1 MSPAQEDK
9 LFLNKHKCI
18 SKYSKQYFLLS
29 TQLTITEG
37 VDCLLILL
45 GGFRRNIIILENTLI
60 VSHVTVTNFIFVI
73 WIPLIVIWW
82 GFGKVWRISSLIV
95 TNRGTISKKDSKIG
109 KKSHFLENLLKVWAK
124 FQCFELEI
132 FQTFFLIILTDSK
145 MKILGYMKSCDISLK
160 IMLLATLLL

>member
-73 WIPLIVIWW
+73 WYNWIPLIVIWW

-109 KKSHFLENLLKVWAK
+109 KKSQFLKNLYKVWAK
-124 FQCFELEI
+124 FHCFELDI
-132 FQTFFLIILTDSK
+132 FQTSFLIILTDST
-145 MKILGYMKSCDISLK
+145 MKILSYMNHV
-160 IMLLATLLL
+160 TLLW